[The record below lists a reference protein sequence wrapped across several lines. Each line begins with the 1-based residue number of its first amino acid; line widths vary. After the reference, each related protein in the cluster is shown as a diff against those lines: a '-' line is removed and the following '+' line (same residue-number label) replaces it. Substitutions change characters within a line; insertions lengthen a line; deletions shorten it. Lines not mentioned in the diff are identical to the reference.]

1 MINSF
6 IDFSKWKTNK
16 TKKQLLEDRIRNSVL
31 NLIIERDQSFL
42 RTARARKTNIIVNNR
57 EGGLQEFEADGDR
70 YISFPDSLED
80 KLSEMLDIDAEEYMD
95 NLLKLATTSLDFNE
109 FKPTQD
115 NIELFEET
123 KRNRYKQITGEEIEL
138 SDYVYEAR
146 ASTGDADKDSKEDE
160 KDIKEGSPEDSI
172 SKITERGMSDKDD
185 IYGNSEVEI
194 TNTRSEREYKFE
206 DTELNPDSKFEIN
219 SENDNEFFSDYIA
232 MTEHRENE
240 LKSLSKRIVK
250 SFNGRI
256 SKLNTSN
263 PSKKI
268 RCKVLSTDTTEKI
281 YQNKRGENGKHLKVN
296 LIIDMSGSMNGKPVE
311 NAVEMI
317 YIFNELALSK
327 KLTGCVIWSESS
339 NRAKSTFPMPRDF
352 IKRMLNT
359 GGSEGL
365 GRNLKHYIKELREA
379 DENICMT
386 DGQLCDD
393 AILKS
398 FYEKEKIRIT
408 GVYVNEDA
416 KDLTEYTGSLDRW
429 FTRSLVRRNMEELTE
444 KLIQLGLRKKGC

>member
-57 EGGLQEFEADGDR
+57 EGGLQEFEVDGDR

-80 KLSEMLDIDAEEYMD
+80 KLSEMLDIDAEGYMD
-95 NLLKLATTSLDFNE
+95 NLLKLSTTSLDSNE
-109 FKPTQD
+109 FKTTQD

-123 KRNRYKQITGEEIEL
+123 KRNRYKRITGEEIEL

-146 ASTGDADKDSKEDE
+146 ASSGDADKDSKENK

-185 IYGNSEVEI
+185 IYVNSEVEI
-194 TNTRSEREYKFE
+194 TNTRSTREYKFE

-219 SENDNEFFSDYIA
+219 SGNDNRFCSDYIV

-296 LIIDMSGSMNGKPVE
+296 LIIDMSGSMSGKPVK

-327 KLTGCVIWSESS
+327 KLTGCVIWSESI

-352 IKRMLNT
+352 IKRMLST

-386 DGQLCDD
+386 DGQLSDD
-393 AILKS
+393 AILTS

-416 KDLTEYTGSLDRW
+416 KDLTEYTGSLNRW

-444 KLIQLGLRKKGC
+444 KLIQLCLRKKGC

>member
-57 EGGLQEFEADGDR
+57 EGGLQEFEVDGDR

-80 KLSEMLDIDAEEYMD
+80 KLSEMLDIDAEVYMD
-95 NLLKLATTSLDFNE
+95 NLLKLSTTSLDSNE
-109 FKPTQD
+109 FKTTQD

-123 KRNRYKQITGEEIEL
+123 KRNRYKLITGEEIEL

-146 ASTGDADKDSKEDE
+146 ASSGDADKDSKENK
-160 KDIKEGSPEDSI
+160 KDIKEGSLEDCI
-172 SKITERGMSDKDD
+172 SKITERDMSDKDD
-185 IYGNSEVEI
+185 SYGNSEVEI
-194 TNTRSEREYKFE
+194 TNTRPKREYKFK

-219 SENDNEFFSDYIA
+219 SENDNRFCTDYTA

-240 LKSLSKRIVK
+240 LKSLSKKIVK

-296 LIIDMSGSMNGKPVE
+296 LIIDMSGSMSGKPVQ

-352 IKRMLNT
+352 IKRMLST
-359 GGSEGL
+359 GGGEGL
-365 GRNLKHYIKELREA
+365 GRNLKPYIKELREA

-386 DGQLCDD
+386 DGQLSDD

-398 FYEKEKIRIT
+398 FCEKEKIRIT
-408 GVYVNEDA
+408 GVYVNENA
-416 KDLTEYTGSLDRW
+416 KDLTEYTGSLNRW

>member
-1 MINSF
+1 
-6 IDFSKWKTNK
+6 
-16 TKKQLLEDRIRNSVL
+16 
-31 NLIIERDQSFL
+31 
-42 RTARARKTNIIVNNR
+42 
-57 EGGLQEFEADGDR
+57 
-70 YISFPDSLED
+70 
-80 KLSEMLDIDAEEYMD
+80 MLDIDAEGYMD
-95 NLLKLATTSLDFNE
+95 NLLKLSTTSLDSNE
-109 FKPTQD
+109 FKTTQD

-123 KRNRYKQITGEEIEL
+123 KRNRYKLITGEEIEL

-146 ASTGDADKDSKEDE
+146 ASSGDADKDSKENK

-185 IYGNSEVEI
+185 IYVNSEVEI
-194 TNTRSEREYKFE
+194 TNTRSTREYKFE

-219 SENDNEFFSDYIA
+219 SGNDNRFCSDYIV

-296 LIIDMSGSMNGKPVE
+296 LIIDMSGSMSGKPVK

-327 KLTGCVIWSESS
+327 KLTGCVIWSESI

-352 IKRMLNT
+352 IKRMLST

-386 DGQLCDD
+386 DGQLSDD
-393 AILKS
+393 AILTS

-416 KDLTEYTGSLDRW
+416 KDLTEYTGSLNRW

-444 KLIQLGLRKKGC
+444 KLIQLCLRKKGC